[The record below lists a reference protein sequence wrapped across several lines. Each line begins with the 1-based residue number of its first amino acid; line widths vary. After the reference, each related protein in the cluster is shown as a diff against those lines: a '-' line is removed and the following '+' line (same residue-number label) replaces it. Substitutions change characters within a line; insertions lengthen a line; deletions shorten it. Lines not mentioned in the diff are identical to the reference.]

1 MRPRNLL
8 AKSVLAL
15 VMASALILSAS
26 PNSIAIND
34 EETGVFLFP
43 SNGPG
48 SESVNKIGIIY
59 DDAQTLLGT
68 VSNLVD
74 QNKKS
79 PPENAPYCTSVND
92 PKCKDVDTLWAD
104 QIMGPCE
111 SGSDEFCIESIYAKL
126 SDGTKVKGSFKQLLP
141 EKPPLPFEA
150 STELNLGKGSAPSI
164 WEISGVKN
172 SAGKESYAAI
182 FSVSGYAKR
191 KAEGSNPKDFYVAQ
205 LSAALFAVN
214 VESSTTQLY
223 PLKAPGVGTD
233 GIMVSGCATNDENL
247 CAKRVSFPKGV
258 RFGATLRFAK
268 PPQYWFY
275 GRLYKPEISI
285 QSRTGSAI
293 TLDVEAEPVTVPVF
307 EGTTSWDKLPKKLQD
322 FYLNGNYP
330 QNGRGGYYEKDPN
343 KWNVYHTPRSEESSY
358 LLDWIPVVG
367 DKARVMSTMW
377 FFRSIPQDTYGNQAK
392 CYGQGSKVN
401 GFVTTNAT
409 SYTAGPPSYNQKSGT
424 LDYTVA
430 APHLTPTGKEML
442 GTYDLQIDAD
452 VARCLYGYSDAPI
465 SAEVSIVNADGG
477 ENRVATTN
485 VGEKTIAG
493 RKWLV
498 IAAYNFTFSSPTL
511 KVKISQAGTK
521 SNSGSNNSASGNS
534 SSGSNAGSNT
544 SGSMGN
550 NNQMGSGKQPIPDIK
565 CVKGKQFKFV
575 SAKKCPKGWVKKG

>member
-1 MRPRNLL
+1 MGLRDFPGKTVITILI
-8 AKSVLAL
+8 SGAL
-15 VMASALILSAS
+15 VISSAPTST
-26 PNSIAIND
+26 AIND
-34 EETGVFLFP
+34 EETSVFLFP

-48 SESVNKIGIIY
+48 NESVNKIGIIY

-74 QNKKS
+74 QSKKS
-79 PPENAPYCTSVND
+79 PPESAPYCTSVGD
-92 PKCKDVDTLWAD
+92 AKCKDVDTLSAD

-111 SGSDEFCIESIYAKL
+111 SQSDEFCIESIYAKM
-126 SDGTKVKGSFKQLLP
+126 SDGSKVKGTFKQLLP
-141 EKPPLPFEA
+141 AKPPLAFEA

-164 WEISGVKN
+164 WEIAGVKN

-182 FSVSGYAKR
+182 FSISGYAKQ
-191 KAEGSNPKDFYVAQ
+191 KAQGSNPRDFYVAQ
-205 LSAALFAVN
+205 LSAALFPVN
-214 VESSTTQLY
+214 LEISSTELNV
-223 PLKAPGVGTD
+223 LKAPGVGTD
-233 GIMVSGCATNDENL
+233 GIMVSGCASNDEKT
-247 CAKRVSFPKGV
+247 CAKRVSFPRGV

-285 QSRTGSAI
+285 QSRGASAI
-293 TLDVEAEPVTVPVF
+293 TLDVEAEPVTVPIF
-307 EGTTSWDKLPKKLQD
+307 EGTTTWDKLPKKLQD
-322 FYLNGNYP
+322 FYITGYYP
-330 QNGRGGYYEKDPN
+330 QNGRGSYYEKDPT
-343 KWNVYHTPRSEESSY
+343 KWNLYHTPRSEDSSY
-358 LLDWIPVVG
+358 LIDWIPIVG
-367 DKARVMSTMW
+367 DKARVLSTMW

-409 SYTAGPPSYNQKSGT
+409 SYTAGPPTYNQKSGT

-430 APHLTPTGKEML
+430 SPHFTPTGKEML

-452 VARCLYGYSDAPI
+452 VARCLYGYSNAPI

-511 KVKISQAGTK
+511 KVKITQAGDK
-521 SNSGSNNSASGNS
+521 NNSIS
-534 SSGSNAGSNT
+534 SQGSQGTQINAG
-544 SGSMGN
+544 
-550 NNQMGSGKQPIPDIK
+550 KKVLPAIK
-565 CVKGKQFKFV
+565 CVKGKQFKTLN
-575 SAKKCPKGWVKKG
+575 ATKCPTGWTKKG